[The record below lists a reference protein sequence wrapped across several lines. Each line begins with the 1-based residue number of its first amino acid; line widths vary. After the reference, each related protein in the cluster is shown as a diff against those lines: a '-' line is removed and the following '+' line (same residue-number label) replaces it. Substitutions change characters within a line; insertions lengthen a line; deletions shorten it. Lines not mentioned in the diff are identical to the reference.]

1 MQNPKIHIIMI
12 IYKFLHLNC
21 WRKNMSDISNNNQDE
36 QEPFE
41 QLHKQDLQENGKG
54 MRAVPNHAMINFLHW
69 TRRSHPEIRNLRYL
83 SENDLFQLVNE
94 FTHGRFTW
102 NEWHAGFSLL
112 LEGRSNKEGYAEARA
127 ELQDL
132 GL

>member
-1 MQNPKIHIIMI
+1 
-12 IYKFLHLNC
+12 
-21 WRKNMSDISNNNQDE
+21 MSDTSNNNLDE

-41 QLHKQDLQENGKG
+41 QLHEQNLQDNGKG
-54 MRAVPNHAMINFLHW
+54 MRAVTNHAMINLLHW
-69 TRRSHPEIRNLRYL
+69 TKRYHPEIRNLRRL

-94 FTHGRFTW
+94 FTRGRFTW
-102 NEWHAGFSLL
+102 DEWQAGFSLL